1 MRKQRFFFIGL
12 AAMLTGG
19 APVWAFQ
26 DCWTSCSRY
35 VEGRCVEY
43 TQTCTDRSSAPA
55 ASYGAIAYGRM
66 SQAFGYSH
74 RWDSRAKAESVAMKN
89 CGKHGTDCEVM
100 VWFERKCGAVA
111 VPSGSTAAYWG
122 LGNSDGEARSI
133 AMGQCTKDNGRQCE
147 VKVSHCSK

>member
-1 MRKQRFFFIGL
+1 MRTRRFFLIGL
-12 AAMLTGG
+12 AAMLAGS
-19 APVWAFQ
+19 APVWAWQ
-26 DCWTSCSRY
+26 DCWTSCSRG

-43 TQTCTDRSSAPA
+43 TQTCTERSSAPA
-55 ASYGAIAYGRM
+55 ASYGAIAYGRK

-74 RWDSRAKAESVAMKN
+74 GWDSRTKAESVAMQN
-89 CGKHGTDCEVM
+89 CGKYGSDCEVM

-111 VPSGSTAAYWG
+111 VPRGSTAAYWG

-133 AMGQCTKDNGRQCE
+133 AMGQCTRDNGRQCA